1 MMVFVRWILPLAI
14 CIGGLIAIAVKPDDA
29 EAGMM
34 IVGAG
39 LSVWLLNFLYRVSV
53 SGDAERDRE
62 DRAREYFDRHGRWP
76 DDKPKSSG

>member
-1 MMVFVRWILPLAI
+1 MTLFVRWILPALI
-14 CIGGLIAIAVKPDDA
+14 CVGGLIAIAVAPDNA

-39 LSVWLLNFLYRVSV
+39 LSVWLLNFLYRVGV
-53 SGDAERDRE
+53 SGDRERVSE

-76 DDKPKSSG
+76 DDEPKRRS